1 MAAAENT
8 KTPHSEHLP
17 GCWRQE
23 PFQLLNQARRVPPGE
38 GEWREP
44 KGPIRR
50 AAPLLA
56 AQGSG
61 EARRA
66 LQPKI
71 PALSGGRKRSRKL
84 QAASPSQTKPGVPLP
99 VTQAAGGG
107 RGQLCPRALLQA
119 AGKNRQ
125 QLPPEGFPSGE
136 PPRAAN
142 LFPVLPKSGIGAAA
156 KAARRKERLCSP
168 CRAQLPTRGC
178 WTRSRS
184 PGSPFWTMSPRK
196 GEAKTLS
203 AYLSPPPTHSREI
216 QEEFGDRAR
225 LVAAVSS

>member
-1 MAAAENT
+1 MCHQERGNGASQRVPSEARHRFSRHREAERHAVRCSQKYPRCLAGGNGAE
-8 KTPHSEHLP
+8 SS
-17 GCWRQE
+17 RQ
-23 PFQLLNQARRVPPGE
+23 PLQARLNPE
-38 GEWREP
+38 C
-44 KGPIRR
+44 
-50 AAPLLA
+50 
-56 AQGSG
+56 
-61 EARRA
+61 
-66 LQPKI
+66 
-71 PALSGGRKRSRKL
+71 
-84 QAASPSQTKPGVPLP
+84 PLP

-156 KAARRKERLCSP
+156 EAARRKERLCSP